1 MRMILISN
9 EGAQAN
15 DLTASVGMRA
25 QGLTPMWLC
34 GRWGRR
40 GSVDAHARGLCGV
53 GATYCRYARHPLP
66 TTQTQCQQANASKT
80 HQNALGGAQVIR

>member
-1 MRMILISN
+1 MILISN

-15 DLTASVGMRA
+15 DLTASVGNRA
-25 QGLTPMWLC
+25 RGLTPMWLC
-34 GRWGRR
+34 GGR
-40 GSVDAHARGLCGV
+40 GDVDAHARGLGGV